1 MKHGVQRR
9 AMAIGRISGP
19 LLKANLNREGVNLA
33 FETDLLYLDVNNS
46 RIGVKTASP
55 QYDLDIVGTT
65 RTTNLVVDTQA
76 NIAQF
81 TISGNTIA
89 SSNNTINFIP
99 TGGTATVYQARLQ
112 VNDFEIQG
120 NTISTIVSNSN
131 IELRPNG
138 IGIVDIYSNTT
149 VNGNLIVTGNTN
161 VTGNVTIGGNI
172 TIGDALTDS
181 ITINASINSDLVPQT
196 DNAYD
201 LGSPSFYWRNVYAQ
215 NFFTDMLSLDSL
227 DIGNLQF
234 RDNEI
239 TTTTSMNLS
248 IFGNGTGG
256 VDLGN
261 FRFKDNT
268 ITNIA
273 NNAISQILATGTG
286 YFKIAGTNGV
296 VMPRGGNG
304 TRPTAYA
311 VLGMTR
317 FNTDSRALEVWDGF
331 GWASPAGSSGAV
343 TGSQAEDISI
353 AFALTLG

>member
-1 MKHGVQRR
+1 
-9 AMAIGRISGP
+9 MAIGRISGP
-19 LLKANLNREGVNLA
+19 LLKANLIREGVNLA

-65 RTTNLVVDTQA
+65 RTTNLIVDTQA
-76 NIAQF
+76 NIAEF

-99 TGGTATVYQARLQ
+99 LGGAATVYQARLQ
-112 VNDFEIQG
+112 INDLEIQG
-120 NTISTIVSNSN
+120 NTISTRVSNSN

-138 IGIVDIYSNTT
+138 IGIVDILSNAR
-149 VNGNLIVTGNTN
+149 VNGDLRVTGNTN

-172 TIGDALTDS
+172 TIGDALSDS
-181 ITINASINSDLVPQT
+181 ITINASINSDLIPQT
-196 DNAYD
+196 DNAHD
-201 LGSPSFYWRNVYAQ
+201 LGSSDFYWRNVYAR
-215 NFFTDMLSLDSL
+215 NFFTDMLSLNSL

-239 TTTTSMNLS
+239 TTTAGMNLS

-256 VDLGN
+256 VRLGN
-261 FRFKDNT
+261 FRFRDNT

-273 NNAISQILATGTG
+273 NNAISQLTSTGVG

-296 VMPRGGNG
+296 VLPRGTTGE
-304 TRPTAYA
+304 RPTAYA
-311 VLGMTR
+311 VLGMAR
-317 FNTDSRALEVWDGF
+317 YNTDLRALEIWDGF
-331 GWASPAGSSGAV
+331 SWASPAGSSGSV
-343 TGSQAEDISI
+343 TGVQAEDTAV

>member
-1 MKHGVQRR
+1 
-9 AMAIGRISGP
+9 MAIGRISGP

-65 RTTNLVVDTQA
+65 RTTNLIVDTQA
-76 NIAQF
+76 NIAEF
-81 TISGNTIA
+81 TISGNTIS

-131 IELRPNG
+131 IELKPNG
-138 IGIVDIYSNTT
+138 IGIVDIQSNAT

-181 ITINASINSDLVPQT
+181 ITINASINSDLIPQT

-201 LGSPSFYWRNVYAQ
+201 LGSSGFYWRTVYTQ

-239 TTTTSMNLS
+239 TTTTGQNLA

-256 VDLGN
+256 VELGN
-261 FRFKDNT
+261 FRFRDNT

-273 NNAISQILATGTG
+273 NNAISQIFATGTG
-286 YFKIAGTNGV
+286 YFKIAGTNGMV
-296 VMPRGGNG
+296 FPRGGNA
-304 TRPTAYA
+304 TRPSAYA
-311 VLGMTR
+311 VIGMTR
-317 FNTDSRALEVWDGF
+317 YNTDAKALEVWDGF
-331 GWASPAGSSGAV
+331 GWAGPAGSTSAV
-343 TGSQAEDISI
+343 TVAQANDIAI
-353 AFALTLG
+353 ALAISLG